1 MASVITGSDCTL
13 TINSKDY
20 SCTIN
25 AYTLTFD
32 TSAAEYQTLCGPVAG
47 KGTETGTLDVTA
59 AFDAGESDSLFDALW
74 AAADSGTDINYV
86 ADLGG
91 VTFTGAAVPA
101 RPDVN
106 ATAGEVSEFTSSM
119 ALNGIPT
126 KGTAG

>member
-1 MASVITGSDCTL
+1 MASIITGSDCTL
-13 TINSKDY
+13 TIDDVDY

-25 AYTLTFD
+25 AYTLSFD

-59 AFDAGESDSLFDALW
+59 AFDAGESASLFDALW
-74 AAADSGTDINYV
+74 AAADSGANITYSAV
-86 ADLGG
+86 LGTT
-91 VTFTGAAVPA
+91 TFSGQAVPA

-106 ATAGEVSEFTSSM
+106 ATAGEVSEFSSSM

-126 KGTAG
+126 KTNA

>member
-1 MASVITGSDCTL
+1 MSSIITGSDCTL
-13 TINSKDY
+13 TIDGEDY

-25 AYTLTFD
+25 QYTLSFD
-32 TSAAEYQTLCGPVAG
+32 TSAAEYQTLCGPIAG

-59 AFDAGESDSLFDALW
+59 AFDAGETPSLFDALW
-74 AAADSGTDINYV
+74 AAADSGANVSYV
-86 ADLGG
+86 AVLGTTSFAG
-91 VTFTGAAVPA
+91 DAVPA

-126 KGTAG
+126 KTP

>member
-1 MASVITGSDCTL
+1 MASIITGSDCTL
-13 TINSKDY
+13 TIDDVDY

-25 AYTLTFD
+25 AYTLSFD

-59 AFDAGESDSLFDALW
+59 AFDAGESASLFDALW
-74 AAADSGTDINYV
+74 AAADSGANITYSAV
-86 ADLGG
+86 LGTT
-91 VTFTGAAVPA
+91 TFSGQAVPA

-106 ATAGEVSEFTSSM
+106 ATAGEVSEFASSM

-126 KGTAG
+126 KTNA

>member
-1 MASVITGSDCTL
+1 MASIITGSDCTL
-13 TINSKDY
+13 TIDDVDY

-25 AYTLTFD
+25 AYTLSFD

-59 AFDAGESDSLFDALW
+59 AFDAGETASLFDALW
-74 AAADSGTDINYV
+74 AAADSGANITYAAV
-86 ADLGG
+86 LGTT
-91 VTFTGAAVPA
+91 TFTGQAVPA

-106 ATAGEVSEFTSSM
+106 ATAGEVSEFSSSM

-126 KGTAG
+126 KTTA

>member
-1 MASVITGSDCTL
+1 MASIITGSDCTL
-13 TINSKDY
+13 TIDDVDY

-25 AYTLTFD
+25 AYTLSFD

-59 AFDAGESDSLFDALW
+59 AFDAGETASLFDALW
-74 AAADSGTDINYV
+74 AAADTGANITYAAVLGTT
-86 ADLGG
+86 
-91 VTFTGAAVPA
+91 TFTGQAVPA

-106 ATAGEVSEFTSSM
+106 ATAGEVSEFSSSM

-126 KGTAG
+126 KTTA

>member
-1 MASVITGSDCTL
+1 M
-13 TINSKDY
+13 
-20 SCTIN
+20 
-25 AYTLTFD
+25 
-32 TSAAEYQTLCGPVAG
+32 
-47 KGTETGTLDVTA
+47 TA

-74 AAADSGTDINYV
+74 GAADSGTDINYV

-126 KGTAG
+126 KGTAE

>member
-1 MASVITGSDCTL
+1 MASIITGSDCTL
-13 TINSKDY
+13 TIDSVDY

-25 AYTLTFD
+25 AYTLSFD

-59 AFDAGESDSLFDALW
+59 AFDAGEDESLFDALW
-74 AAADSGTDINYV
+74 AAADSGANITYSAV
-86 ADLGG
+86 LGST
-91 VTFTGAAVPA
+91 TFSGQAVPA

-106 ATAGEVSEFTSSM
+106 ATAGEVSEFSSSM

-126 KGTAG
+126 KTNA